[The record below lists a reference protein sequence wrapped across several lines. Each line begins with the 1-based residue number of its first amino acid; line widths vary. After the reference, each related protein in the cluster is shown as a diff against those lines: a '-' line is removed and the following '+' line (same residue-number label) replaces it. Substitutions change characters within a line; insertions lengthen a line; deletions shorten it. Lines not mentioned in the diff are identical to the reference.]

1 VGCMESPF
9 FLLGSTR
16 TPLDENE
23 ISQWGGATWYE
34 PRMCVEYRV
43 SMQWV
48 TEVRAVFPLGGPR
61 GYPNWVIPES
71 VDGTR
76 IGPEPVDFGRAS
88 EIGVQK
94 GYGMLSSGEGGRCYR
109 CTPCH

>member
-1 VGCMESPF
+1 MGCMESPF

-16 TPLDENE
+16 APLYENE

-48 TEVRAVFPLGGPR
+48 TEVRAVFPLGDPR
-61 GYPNWVIPES
+61 GYPNWVIPS
-71 VDGTR
+71 
-76 IGPEPVDFGRAS
+76 
-88 EIGVQK
+88 
-94 GYGMLSSGEGGRCYR
+94 
-109 CTPCH
+109 